1 MRIIMQYD
9 QSIFPPKLGMSIFG
23 APHRRQSND
32 VLEVYRDAIYRTAYD
47 IGIRTAID
55 YPLDLNVL
63 FVDPCSPDLDNCI
76 TALYRVLDAKALNG
90 PSLLTDDGMIQSVH
104 MAKFYPNGPLR
115 SENRVP

>member
-1 MRIIMQYD
+1 MRTIMQYD
-9 QSIFPPKLGMSIFG
+9 SSIFPPKLGMSIFG

-32 VLEVYRDAIYRTAYD
+32 VLEVYRDSIYRAGFD
-47 IGIRTAID
+47 LGFRMPID
-55 YPLDLNVL
+55 WPLDVNVL

-76 TALYRVLDAKALNG
+76 TALYRVLDAKALKG
-90 PSLLTDDGMIQSVH
+90 PSLLADDGLIQSVH